1 MIEVKKISFAYKK
14 NIPLF
19 EALDLS
25 IEKGKIH
32 GLLGKNGAGK
42 TTLLKL
48 MAGLQYPQQGEIT
61 IESLPSKG
69 RPPQYLSQYFYVAEE
84 FDLPPM
90 KINTY
95 LNIYAPFY
103 KAFDK
108 EAFSNY
114 LEEFKIPIDN
124 RLNKM
129 SYGQKKKFLLAF
141 GLATN
146 SKILFMDEPTN
157 GLDIPSK
164 SIFRRLIARN
174 ITDDRA
180 FVISTH
186 QIKDIEGMIDTVIVL
201 ENGKVMFKENMEYI
215 SEKLLFKTLHIEE
228 DIDSILYSEDNIMNK
243 KAILLNS
250 NKEDSSIDIELLFNA
265 VISENQNL
273 TQHFNNN

>member
-1 MIEVKKISFAYKK
+1 MIEIKNLSFAYKK
-14 NIPLF
+14 NFKLF
-19 EALDLS
+19 DTLNLS

-48 MAGLQYPQQGEIT
+48 IAGLQYPLEGNIT
-61 IESLPSKG
+61 IESLSSKG
-69 RPPQYLSQYFYVAEE
+69 RSPQYLSNYFYVAEE
-84 FDLPPM
+84 FNLPSI

-108 EAFSNY
+108 NAFSNY
-114 LEEFKIPIDN
+114 LEEFNIPIN
-124 RLNKM
+124 NQLNKM

-164 SIFRRLIARN
+164 STFRKLIARN
-174 ITDDRA
+174 ITEDRA
-180 FVISTH
+180 FIISTH

-201 ENGKVMFKENMEYI
+201 ENGKVMFKQDMTEI
-215 SEKLLFKTLHIEE
+215 SDQLIFKTINSE
-228 DIDSILYSEDNIMNK
+228 DIPSNILYSEDNIMNK
-243 KAILLNS
+243 KAILPNI
-250 NKEDSSIDIELLFNA
+250 NKEDSPIDVELLFNA
-265 VISENQNL
+265 IISENQNL